1 MVAHLGSRR
10 SVNAGSS
17 LVQSIQENVM
27 LNWIVTFFI
36 LAVAAAFLGFT
47 GLAGTFADIAK
58 FIAIIFV
65 VLFIAGLVYR
75 MITGRNANPPL

>member
-1 MVAHLGSRR
+1 MAACIGSRR
-10 SVNAGSS
+10 SVNAGSVW
-17 LVQSIQENVM
+17 VQSIQENVM

-65 VLFIAGLVYR
+65 VLFIASLVYR